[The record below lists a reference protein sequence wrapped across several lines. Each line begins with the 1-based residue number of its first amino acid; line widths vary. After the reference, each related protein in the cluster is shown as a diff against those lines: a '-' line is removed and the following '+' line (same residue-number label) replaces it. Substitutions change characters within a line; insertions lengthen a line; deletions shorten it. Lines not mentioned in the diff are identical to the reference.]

1 MHHNAGGQHRQ
12 REEPRTASPDDF
24 VWRLTPA
31 ETVAAFV
38 RGAVLI
44 DIRTIVERRAQGW
57 LPGAIV
63 LEQSVLEW
71 RAVPNSGGHLPEV
84 TSFDVEIVLVSRDG
98 EESSLAAAR
107 LRERGLWRATDLAGG
122 FAAWRAADLPIGGDP
137 AAIRR

>member
-1 MHHNAGGQHRQ
+1 MRDNTGGQHRR
-12 REEPRTASPDDF
+12 REEPEPARPDEF

-63 LEQSVLEW
+63 LERSVLEW
-71 RAVPNSGGHLPEV
+71 RAVPHSGGHLPEV

-107 LRERGLWRATDLAGG
+107 LRELGLWRATDLAGG
-122 FAAWRAADLPIGGDP
+122 FGAWIAADLPIGGDP